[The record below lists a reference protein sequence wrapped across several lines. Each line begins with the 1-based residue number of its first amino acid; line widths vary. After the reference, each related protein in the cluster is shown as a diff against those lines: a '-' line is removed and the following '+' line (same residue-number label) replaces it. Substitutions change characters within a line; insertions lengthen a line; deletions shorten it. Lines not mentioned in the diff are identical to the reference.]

1 MADHALARI
10 TDAPTAVAINRSEY
24 DIMRAQ
30 AADLIASGY
39 LPRAIDKPEKA
50 VAIIMLGRELG
61 MGPWQS
67 FNSID
72 VIQGR
77 PTLKPIGMAALV
89 NRFVE
94 QRGGYLRVVESTGER
109 CVVEY
114 LRPPAPQARRVSFT
128 TAEAQTAGLMGKD
141 TWKQYPQDMLR
152 SRAISRACREGFS
165 DVILGLYTDEEIES
179 IGSVPHSATTATT
192 NVTPISAGVV
202 AIGIETTDDRRQTT
216 DDRRQTT
223 DPGIDA
229 DELPREIIDPEPRAT
244 VKDERARANARLH
257 AIATANGWTD
267 AAIKL
272 FCVALVGP
280 RESGPTTSRTQLT
293 TQELLDLGTEIEAIG
308 RQVTEEGEIIATPEV
323 EAANAIAAAGDQRA
337 LARIAARLNADGIS
351 QPWLKKMYARRNREV
366 PAAA

>member
-1 MADHALARI
+1 MSMADHAVARI

-24 DIMRAQ
+24 DIMRSQ

-114 LRPPAPQARRVSFT
+114 LRPPAPQPRRVSFT
-128 TAEAQTAGLMGKD
+128 MAEAQTARLLEKD

-179 IGSVPHSATTATT
+179 IGSVPHPATGTTT
-192 NVTPISAGVV
+192 NVTPIRGDT
-202 AIGIETTDDRRQTT
+202 E
-216 DDRRQTT
+216 
-223 DPGIDA
+223 PGDAMDA
-229 DELPREIIDPEPRAT
+229 DGETIEIMDTEPRAT
-244 VKDERARANARLH
+244 VTPGGHPERTRANARLH
-257 AIATANGWTD
+257 AIAGANGWTD
-267 AAIKL
+267 AALKL
-272 FCVALVGP
+272 FCLALVP
-280 RESGPTTSRTQLT
+280 QRESGPTTSRTQLT

-323 EAANAIAAAGDQRA
+323 ESANAIAAAGDQRA